1 MEKLVVIIVVLICAL
16 VTGGVLLAFLLQP
29 VEITEVTA
37 NRIRVEPINTSS
49 LSEPVR
55 MQDHFTPLFASPS
68 EVISSMLEVGQ
79 EAENIAY
86 VAYFRLNR
94 VDYDVLDTAGTQV
107 TVRVGERVDPSY
119 IVYGITEFAVLLN
132 DTSTNSFVVVK
143 YFRS

>member
-1 MEKLVVIIVVLICAL
+1 
-16 VTGGVLLAFLLQP
+16 
-29 VEITEVTA
+29 
-37 NRIRVEPINTSS
+37 
-49 LSEPVR
+49 
-55 MQDHFTPLFASPS
+55 
-68 EVISSMLEVGQ
+68 MLEVGQ

-94 VDYDVLDTAGTQV
+94 VDYAVLDTAGTQV
-107 TVRVGERVDPSY
+107 TVRVGESVDPSY